1 MRYAIV
7 IEKADSNYSA
17 YVPDLPG
24 CIATGVSI
32 SEVEA
37 EIREAIVFHLEGL
50 REDGLPVPPGASTV
64 EYIDCAKTGCPC
76 LPARV
81 QWSTSRL
88 LHKSIKTDTQG
99 RSGLRCSNPLL
110 ATGHLLTLDLRVAS
124 QRTHPQ
130 LGQAQVS
137 PPVLPVP

>member
-64 EYIDCAKTGCPC
+64 EYIEIA
-76 LPARV
+76 A
-81 QWSTSRL
+81 
-88 LHKSIKTDTQG
+88 
-99 RSGLRCSNPLL
+99 
-110 ATGHLLTLDLRVAS
+110 
-124 QRTHPQ
+124 
-130 LGQAQVS
+130 
-137 PPVLPVP
+137 